1 MRGSINRLLWV
12 LLVCVV
18 GQAAGSVLI
27 EFELN
32 DQFKNIHRDDD
43 WRGDVVLLIGSDQKG
58 SKFDAVWEKAI
69 RDSMTGLVDMES
81 LRIVHVADVR
91 GVPFF
96 LRGVVRRRFPGG
108 NASPIILDWKGRFAV
123 AYGFAKDKANILV
136 FDRQA
141 RLQHQ
146 IAVEGINSQRPD
158 ETVNLLVTVLRQ
170 AAKNSVPTLVP
181 DPGSSIVTQEH
192 LPGGYSD
199 ALRALGLP

>member
-1 MRGSINRLLWV
+1 MRGSINLLLWA

-43 WRGDVVLLIGSDQKG
+43 WCGDVVLLIGSDQKG

-96 LRGVVRRRFPGG
+96 LKGVVRRRFPGG
-108 NASPIILDWKGRFAV
+108 NASPIILDWQGRFAT

-146 IAVEGINSQRPD
+146 IAVEGINSQRLD

-181 DPGSSIVTQEH
+181 NPGSSIVTQEH